1 MVKTFKISFEDSP
14 GRYVINAPII
24 RIVDDGAH
32 TEYTFEAARIEGVRI
47 VDVFTGDIFKITKY
61 TEGFDPELQRDTLF
75 IVEELEKCSET

>member
-14 GRYVINAPII
+14 GRYVINAPIL
-24 RIVDDGAH
+24 RIADDGIH

-61 TEGFDPELQRDTLF
+61 AEGFDPELQRDTLF
-75 IVEELEKCSET
+75 IVEEMEKCSET